1 MSDRLT
7 CTVCP
12 ASHST
17 PLPGVE
23 TYIVAFAVY
32 MYTIMRYMHIVTLA
46 VFGTAFFGFTNEI
59 LPAEKHCT
67 GSCIGGDPK
76 SVMSIKNLMKIKE
89 DERDACRLEGM
100 CPRKNLQPLS
110 NLACDGGKA
119 GEFECKG
126 VDLLSFVP
134 LDHLGSKGEG
144 NDIWGWTDATVETL
158 TSRTW

>member
-1 MSDRLT
+1 M
-7 CTVCP
+7 
-12 ASHST
+12 
-17 PLPGVE
+17 
-23 TYIVAFAVY
+23 
-32 MYTIMRYMHIVTLA
+32 MRKVVILSVVTLA